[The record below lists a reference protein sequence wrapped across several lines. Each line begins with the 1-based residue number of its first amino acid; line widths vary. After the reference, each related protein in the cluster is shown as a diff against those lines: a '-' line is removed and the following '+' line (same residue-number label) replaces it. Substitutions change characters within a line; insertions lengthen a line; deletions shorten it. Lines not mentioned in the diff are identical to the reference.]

1 MTVCG
6 SLPMA
11 HDDGRRECIQSLV
24 IKVTSRCNY
33 RHADGH
39 GTHHIVATA
48 DVMLRERFERI

>member
-1 MTVCG
+1 
-6 SLPMA
+6 MA

-48 DVMLRERFERI
+48 DVMLRERFEKI